1 MRVRKPESATNR
13 MRQVR
18 EMWAPQNEYAE
29 GARTSRERALVLVK
43 NEGASPVMLCRGV
56 EPYGRIYQG

>member
-1 MRVRKPESATNR
+1 

-56 EPYGRIYQG
+56 EPYGRIYQR